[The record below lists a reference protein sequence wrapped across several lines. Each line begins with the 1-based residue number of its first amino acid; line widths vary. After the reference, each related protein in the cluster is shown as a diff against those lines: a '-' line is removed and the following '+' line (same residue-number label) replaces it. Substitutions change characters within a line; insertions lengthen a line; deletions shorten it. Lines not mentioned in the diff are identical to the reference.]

1 MNVVTSLD
9 EYERLLAPARECFA
23 ASPGVQ
29 AIRSNSDDV
38 FLELFFTALL
48 CAWVASDRA
57 RSPSGRTHEHI
68 GYEHVLILA
77 GSQRDHSGV
86 FKAGSFVINSPG
98 TRHAVVSDD
107 GCIVLAI
114 YEKPVRFLD
123 NS

>member
-1 MNVVTSLD
+1 MNIVTSLD

-38 FLELFFTALL
+38 FLKLFFTALL

-57 RSPSGRTHEHI
+57 RSPCGRTHEHI

-86 FKAGSFVINSPG
+86 FKAGSFVINSRG

>member
-1 MNVVTSLD
+1 MLCGKSWRTGDKV
-9 EYERLLAPARECFA
+9 EFGRCLL
-23 ASPGVQ
+23 G
-29 AIRSNSDDV
+29 II
-38 FLELFFTALL
+38 LTALL

-57 RSPSGRTHEHI
+57 RSPCGRTHEHI